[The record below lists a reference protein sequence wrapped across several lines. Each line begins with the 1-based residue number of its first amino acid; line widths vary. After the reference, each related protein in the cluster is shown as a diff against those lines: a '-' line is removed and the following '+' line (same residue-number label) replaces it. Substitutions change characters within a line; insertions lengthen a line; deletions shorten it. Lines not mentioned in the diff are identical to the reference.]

1 MDRYTVTRKGM
12 GSLKSISNGRK
23 RVRLMIPQIDQS
35 CFSCSAVQVLVLD
48 RILLAQPLGPLKR
61 NNGGV
66 CFWESWNHD
75 GGADTSE
82 YHHDPKDPSPR
93 SVTLYNADK

>member
-1 MDRYTVTRKGM
+1 MDRYTVTRKRM
-12 GSLKSISNGRK
+12 GSLKSISNGRN
-23 RVRLMIPQIDQS
+23 RVRLMIPRIDQP
-35 CFSCSAVQVLVLD
+35 CFRLCVQVLVLD
-48 RILLAQPLGPLKR
+48 RFLLAQPLGPLK

-66 CFWESWNHD
+66 CFWESWNHH